1 MAPFVKT
8 RVSVKSYLF
17 GFKPIASGFGFKRVS
32 HDAFNYNE
40 VSKRCFGLLAVLKDN
55 YTCLYCSW
63 SNKKVSFY
71 PRENISVHSLRIFH
85 VKKKNRAKGNLWT
98 KPHFIVKSIS
108 SNLCFLTLNEFTWQN
123 WQKFTVLL
131 LSFTRKSV
139 YPPQNTPTLL
149 QLQCSKIHRALDPC
163 WQGWGAWDDPCRFL
177 TAGWQRALGCLPS
190 TILPQGKCS
199 WYYLQH
205 SHMSQQMPGTIRP
218 RQQNSINRWGNS
230 WH

>member
-17 GFKPIASGFGFKRVS
+17 GFKPIASGLGFNRVS

-55 YTCLYCSW
+55 YTRLYCSW

-98 KPHFIVKSIS
+98 KTHFIVKSIS

-131 LSFTRKSV
+131 LSFTRKSI
-139 YPPQNTPTLL
+139 YPPKTRPHCCSCSALKSTGLWTLAGRAGGPGMIPAGFWQQADKGPLDAFPPRYFHKVNVPGIICNTVI
-149 QLQCSKIHRALDPC
+149 CHSKC
-163 WQGWGAWDDPCRFL
+163 QV
-177 TAGWQRALGCLPS
+177 Q
-190 TILPQGKCS
+190 
-199 WYYLQH
+199 
-205 SHMSQQMPGTIRP
+205 
-218 RQQNSINRWGNS
+218 
-230 WH
+230 